1 MHNSLQINKTLF
13 QTAEDGL
20 IGGENHPPNLA
31 DGQNTVASIPSR
43 PEGSPKNLRKCSAFA
58 ALFPRKQSG
67 CS

>member
-43 PEGSPKNLRKCSAFA
+43 PEGNPKKSPQMLRICGP
-58 ALFPRKQSG
+58 FPEKAIRL
-67 CS
+67 